1 MRFPSTRRERGGGK
15 KERRES
21 TRTRTGGEKR
31 ARAAAAYVCMRCT
44 RVHASVARR
53 LHREETHVRAEGIE
67 RERERESTGERET
80 KTERE
85 RRKRGRQGD
94 GSCVCTTRRVY
105 QATSVV
111 TAIVP
116 TTSPAGRHPRSIRLS
131 SFPSRPPWSSA
142 SCRIPSDFFS
152 FSGALGVFLYVEGAI
167 PTSPI
172 FLELFLPP
180 CLKFLASLSFLPP
193 YLRCDKRLYFRAKSE
208 FLGDEFSSE
217 PVYHYRGVSS

>member
-1 MRFPSTRRERGGGK
+1 MWFPSTRRERGGGK
-15 KERRES
+15 KERREG
-21 TRTRTGGEKR
+21 TRTRTRGEN
-31 ARAAAAYVCMRCT
+31 ARGRRIRMYAFT

-67 RERERESTGERET
+67 RALGRGT

-131 SFPSRPPWSSA
+131 SFPSRPPWSLA
-142 SCRIPSDFFS
+142 SCRIPSDSSHSREPSVFS
-152 FSGALGVFLYVEGAI
+152 SFVERAI
-167 PTSPI
+167 LPSYLP
-172 FLELFLPP
+172 LELFSLL
-180 CLKFLASLSFLPP
+180 CLKFLASLP
-193 YLRCDKRLYFRAKSE
+193 
-208 FLGDEFSSE
+208 FSSLSTV
-217 PVYHYRGVSS
+217 P

>member
-1 MRFPSTRRERGGGK
+1 MYAF
-15 KERRES
+15 
-21 TRTRTGGEKR
+21 
-31 ARAAAAYVCMRCT
+31 T

-53 LHREETHVRAEGIE
+53 SHREETHVRAEGIE
-67 RERERESTGERET
+67 RELGRET

-142 SCRIPSDFFS
+142 SCRIPSDSSHSREPLVFS
-152 FSGALGVFLYVEGAI
+152 SSSRGRSY
-167 PTSPI
+167 SPI

-180 CLKFLASLSFLPP
+180 CLEFLASLPFSFLIFGAINVFTSGRKVNSSVTSSPQ
-193 YLRCDKRLYFRAKSE
+193 RRAS
-208 FLGDEFSSE
+208 L
-217 PVYHYRGVSS
+217 PLPRGVVKCVRDQIW

>member
-21 TRTRTGGEKR
+21 TRTHVRE
-31 ARAAAAYVCMRCT
+31 ARNARGRVCMYAFT

-53 LHREETHVRAEGIE
+53 LHRQETHVRAEGIE
-67 RERERESTGERET
+67 RELGRET

-131 SFPSRPPWSSA
+131 SFPSCPPWSLA
-142 SCRIPSDFFS
+142 SCRIPSDSSHSREPLVFS
-152 FSGALGVFLYVEGAI
+152 SSSRGRSY
-167 PTSPI
+167 SPI

-180 CLKFLASLSFLPP
+180 CLKFLTSLPFSFLIFGAINVFTSG
-193 YLRCDKRLYFRAKSE
+193 RKVNS
-208 FLGDEFSSE
+208 
-217 PVYHYRGVSS
+217 